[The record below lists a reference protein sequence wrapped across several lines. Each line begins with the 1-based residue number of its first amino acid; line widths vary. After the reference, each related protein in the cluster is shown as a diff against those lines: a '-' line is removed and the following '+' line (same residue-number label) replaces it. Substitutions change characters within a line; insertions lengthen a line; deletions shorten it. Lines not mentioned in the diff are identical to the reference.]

1 MPYATSHPRSQSRN
15 PSYTGAV
22 ESDEE
27 LLAVFRNELM
37 PQYPFVLIPSNMSAD
52 ELNAWRPFL
61 MSTIRMAAS
70 FKNAESMRGQMFQI
84 MSYLADHMLLR
95 AEHSIDLLMGV
106 IVVLGWYHYHSMTH
120 TQLNNLLCLAESLMS
135 GLGINQ
141 PLFTQSRE
149 AITKTNE
156 EKRLLLGLWYLRS
169 VASGHFH
176 MLQPI
181 PFTATMSEYL
191 EGLERD
197 SEERSDDF
205 LVYLVKIQ
213 HLSER
218 IVETTTASIGS
229 KAQEATVTKLQNT
242 LRRSAGTLPHQLK
255 SNAIIAVH
263 LNTAFLRGHELATNM
278 GPHSSP
284 TVMKTWFESWLSSI
298 PASSYHILPTS
309 AIFQLSY
316 AVGVLARS
324 TKTTSGM
331 TDFGFDFDS
340 PRHAA
345 ALQLTGFELVEYL
358 STIGQKFLSST
369 GFLIPASHWDTN
381 TLWDFSSPMIPQTL
395 LPPRSDHSAGSS
407 PGAFSCDGSSD
418 FPDHHHHLLN
428 RPIARSSAGGYT
440 YDFDFDYPRKSKPAA
455 AAPPPPIMALG
466 IPTTVGG
473 FPIPPALIT
482 PGPMSQGDGGGGG
495 SQWTPTAATGGWD
508 LATTP
513 TWPGAAG
520 AATGSSQGL
529 CDVDPRLWF
538 ETSRDK
544 RAQIAGQMGWEEMG
558 FEDMLGYQ

>member
-1 MPYATSHPRSQSRN
+1 MSSASPQHNGLQLQQQPSTRKTIRAKSIQTTKWGTACSQCASAKAKCSRQSNSQQSKCERCERLLKQCTNQVHRPRKAREAKPRSLNEARDYGSEEPGEALTPSSGYSPSPSADQRGTSSTCSSPRGGNSMSGRPSPQERRSIARSSSNYSNSSPENPREAGMPYATSHPRSQSRN

-255 SNAIIAVH
+255 SNG
-263 LNTAFLRGHELATNM
+263 TAQ
-278 GPHSSP
+278 P
-284 TVMKTWFESWLSSI
+284 
-298 PASSYHILPTS
+298 
-309 AIFQLSY
+309 
-316 AVGVLARS
+316 
-324 TKTTSGM
+324 
-331 TDFGFDFDS
+331 
-340 PRHAA
+340 
-345 ALQLTGFELVEYL
+345 
-358 STIGQKFLSST
+358 
-369 GFLIPASHWDTN
+369 
-381 TLWDFSSPMIPQTL
+381 
-395 LPPRSDHSAGSS
+395 
-407 PGAFSCDGSSD
+407 
-418 FPDHHHHLLN
+418 
-428 RPIARSSAGGYT
+428 
-440 YDFDFDYPRKSKPAA
+440 
-455 AAPPPPIMALG
+455 
-466 IPTTVGG
+466 
-473 FPIPPALIT
+473 
-482 PGPMSQGDGGGGG
+482 
-495 SQWTPTAATGGWD
+495 
-508 LATTP
+508 
-513 TWPGAAG
+513 
-520 AATGSSQGL
+520 
-529 CDVDPRLWF
+529 
-538 ETSRDK
+538 
-544 RAQIAGQMGWEEMG
+544 
-558 FEDMLGYQ
+558 